1 MSEPSVDLGPLMK
14 ESENKPEIKA
24 RIANTKDIASL
35 LFLEKRSSSEDMWS
49 PEEFDQVFQDKK
61 IRIVIV
67 ETFTTDKDNVRIPS
81 PAAYLAF
88 EARKKEVII
97 WSITVV
103 PYLRRRGIAR
113 GLLGWLKE
121 VSAAHLRSE
130 RLSCVLRESD
140 LDAQLFFKGV
150 DFRCNKTVSQA
161 YECPPE
167 DGLLF
172 HHPLTPPTT
181 PPKAK
186 T

>member
-14 ESENKPEIKA
+14 DSENKPEIKA
-24 RIANTKDIASL
+24 RIACAKDIPSL
-35 LFLEKRSSSEDMWS
+35 LFLEKRSNSEDMWS
-49 PEEFDQVFQDKK
+49 PEEFEQVFQDKK

-67 ETFTTDKDNVRIPS
+67 ETFTTDKDNVRTAS

-88 EARKKEVII
+88 EARKREVII
-97 WSITVV
+97 WSLTVV

-121 VSAAHLRSE
+121 VSANHLRSE

-140 LDAQLFFKGV
+140 LNGQIFFRGV
-150 DFRCNKTVSQA
+150 KFLCKKTVEQA

-167 DGLLF
+167 NGLLF
-172 HHPLTPPTT
+172 HHPLTPPEL
-181 PPKAK
+181 K